1 LTAAAS
7 LAAIGLW
14 LLLVIATARFAS
26 RHWPNQRELGRK
38 LVHIG
43 SGLVLPIAWFSS
55 MPQPL
60 ALAIA
65 LLATGGAA
73 LNHRFRLLPEL
84 EDVGRRSVGTI
95 AYGLAI
101 TLLVASWWPQRADL
115 VCAATLVMALGDGL
129 AGLVGAGLPSP
140 CWRIFG
146 QTKSLLGT
154 TVMALVSLLVLGLL
168 LPQLAGFQLL
178 AVAVAATLLEQL
190 SWAGL
195 DNLSVPL
202 GVAVLASW
210 LTT

>member
-1 LTAAAS
+1 MVAAS

-14 LLLVIATARFAS
+14 LLLVLAAAKFAH
-26 RHWPNQRELGRK
+26 RLWPNQRELGRK
-38 LVHIG
+38 LVHMG
-43 SGLVLPIAWFSS
+43 SGLVIPIAWFSS
-55 MPQPL
+55 LPRPL

-84 EDVGRRSVGTI
+84 EDVGRSSVGTI

-101 TLLVASWWPQRADL
+101 CLLVAIWWPQRADL

-140 CWRIFG
+140 RWRIFA

-154 TVMALVSLLVLGLL
+154 AVMALVSLLVLGLL
-168 LPQLAGFQLL
+168 LPQLPVIQLL
-178 AVAVAATLLEQL
+178 ALALAATLLEQL

-202 GVAVLASW
+202 GVAALAAW
-210 LTT
+210 LTA